1 MLVGGLCRRGQWRG
15 VGWSTWKDSVA
26 GRARGDFHGRL
37 DAIHILELERA
48 NGSTPAWA
56 VTKMV
61 GLRIRY
67 IHVPPGQAPGR
78 RLAVGTALGE
88 VEAAVIVGGSKYY
101 ATASAMG

>member
-1 MLVGGLCRRGQWRG
+1 MDSGAEWGGLRGRILWLG
-15 VGWSTWKDSVA
+15 
-26 GRARGDFHGRL
+26 GRAGISMGGWMP
-37 DAIHILELERA
+37 IHILELERA